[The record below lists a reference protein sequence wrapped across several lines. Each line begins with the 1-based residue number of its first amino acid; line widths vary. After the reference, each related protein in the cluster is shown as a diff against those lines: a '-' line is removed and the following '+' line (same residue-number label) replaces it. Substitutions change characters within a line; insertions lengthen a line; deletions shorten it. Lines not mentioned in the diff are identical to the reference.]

1 MEFFI
6 PGLLL
11 FLVSIL
17 VVFLVIPRF
26 TPLIVAILS
35 IAFLSY
41 GVYNHYTLFASEY
54 RLSTWQESLKVY
66 APAIMIITILLYII
80 YTILAFFTSG
90 SVPVPA
96 APSIVQPNE
105 SSVTN
110 QISKSLNKV
119 ANVFT
124 GNNNTNIKNAK
135 NGSLL
140 NQVTNTLNNSLNTVT
155 NSLGITNNARRN
167 NNNNKP
173 SRSFVETF

>member
-17 VVFLVIPRF
+17 VVFFIVPRF

-41 GVYNHYTLFASEY
+41 GVYDHYKMFASEY
-54 RLSTWQESLKVY
+54 RLSTWQDSLKVY

-90 SVPVPA
+90 SVPVPL
-96 APSIVQPNE
+96 APNVPEANQ

-110 QISKSLNKV
+110 QIAKSLNKV

-124 GNNNTNIKNAK
+124 NNNTNNRNAK

-140 NQVTNTLNNSLNTVT
+140 NQVSNTLNNTMNTVT
-155 NSLGITNNARRN
+155 NSLGLTNNAKRN
-167 NNNNKP
+167 NKN

>member
-90 SVPVPA
+90 SVPVPL

-110 QISKSLNKV
+110 QITKSLNKV

-124 GNNNTNIKNAK
+124 GNNNTNNK

-167 NNNNKP
+167 NNNKP

>member
-90 SVPVPA
+90 SVPVPL
-96 APSIVQPNE
+96 APSITEPNE

-110 QISKSLNKV
+110 QITKSLNKV

-124 GNNNTNIKNAK
+124 GNNNTNNKNAK

-140 NQVTNTLNNSLNTVT
+140 NQVTNTLNNSLNTIT

-167 NNNNKP
+167 NNNKP

>member
-17 VVFLVIPRF
+17 VTFLVIPRF

-41 GVYNHYTLFASEY
+41 GVYDHYKMFASEY

-80 YTILAFFTSG
+80 YAILAFFTSG
-90 SVPVPA
+90 SVPVPLT
-96 APSIVQPNE
+96 PSITEANQ

-110 QISKSLNKV
+110 QITKSLNKV

-124 GNNNTNIKNAK
+124 GNNNTNRNAK

-140 NQVTNTLNNSLNTVT
+140 NQVSNSLNNTLNTVT
-155 NSLGITNNARRN
+155 NSLGITNNAKRN
-167 NNNNKP
+167 NKN

>member
-11 FLVSIL
+11 FLVSII
-17 VVFLVIPRF
+17 VTFLVIPRF
-26 TPLIVAILS
+26 TPLIIAILS

-41 GVYNHYTLFASEY
+41 GVYDHYLLFASEY

-90 SVPVPA
+90 SVPVPL
-96 APSIVQPNE
+96 APSITEANQ

-110 QISKSLNKV
+110 QIVKSLNKV
-119 ANVFT
+119 TNVFT
-124 GNNNTNIKNAK
+124 GNNNTNNRNVK

-140 NQVTNTLNNSLNTVT
+140 NQVTNTLNNTMNTVT
-155 NSLGITNNARRN
+155 NSLGLTNNTKR

>member
-17 VVFLVIPRF
+17 VTFFIVPRF

-41 GVYNHYTLFASEY
+41 GVYDHYLMFASEY

-80 YTILAFFTSG
+80 YTILAFFTNG
-90 SVPVPA
+90 SVPVP
-96 APSIVQPNE
+96 SSPNITE
-105 SSVTN
+105 ANQSSVTN
-110 QISKSLNKV
+110 QIVKSLNKV
-119 ANVFT
+119 TNVFT
-124 GNNNTNIKNAK
+124 GNNNTNTRNAK

-140 NQVTNTLNNSLNTVT
+140 NQVTNTVNSTLNTVT
-155 NSLGITNNARRN
+155 NSLGLSNNAKR
-167 NNNNKP
+167 NNKP

>member
-11 FLVSIL
+11 FLVSII
-17 VVFLVIPRF
+17 VTFLVIPRF

-35 IAFLSY
+35 IVFLSY
-41 GVYNHYTLFASEY
+41 GVYDHYTMFASEY

-90 SVPVPA
+90 SVPVPLT
-96 APSIVQPNE
+96 PSITEANQ

-110 QISKSLNKV
+110 QITKSLNKV
-119 ANVFT
+119 ANAFT
-124 GNNNTNIKNAK
+124 GNNTNNRNAK

-140 NQVTNTLNNSLNTVT
+140 NQVSNSLNNTMNTVT
-155 NSLGITNNARRN
+155 NSLGLTNNAKRN
-167 NNNNKP
+167 NKN

>member
-17 VVFLVIPRF
+17 ITFFILPKF

-41 GVYNHYTLFASEY
+41 GVYDHYKLFASEY
-54 RLSTWQESLKVY
+54 RLSTWQESLKAY
-66 APAIMIITILLYII
+66 APAIMIFTILLYII

-96 APSIVQPNE
+96 APNIVEANE

-110 QISKSLNKV
+110 QIAKSINKV

-124 GNNNTNIKNAK
+124 GNNNTNNKNAK

-155 NSLGITNNARRN
+155 NSLGLTNNTKR

>member
-17 VVFLVIPRF
+17 VTFLVIPRF

-41 GVYNHYTLFASEY
+41 GVYDHYKMFASEY

-80 YTILAFFTSG
+80 YAILAFFTSG
-90 SVPVPA
+90 SVPVPL
-96 APSIVQPNE
+96 APSITEPNE

-110 QISKSLNKV
+110 QITKSLNKV

-124 GNNNTNIKNAK
+124 GNNNTNRNAK

-140 NQVTNTLNNSLNTVT
+140 NQVTNTLNNTMNTVT
-155 NSLGITNNARRN
+155 NSLGLTNNARR
-167 NNNNKP
+167 NNNKP

>member
-17 VVFLVIPRF
+17 VTFLVIPRF

-41 GVYNHYTLFASEY
+41 GIYDHYTTFASEY
-54 RLSTWQESLKVY
+54 RLSTWQEPLKIY

-80 YTILAFFTSG
+80 YMILAFFTKG
-90 SVPVPA
+90 SVPVPL
-96 APSIVQPNE
+96 APSITEANQ
-105 SSVTN
+105 SSATN
-110 QISKSLNKV
+110 QLVKSLNKIT
-119 ANVFT
+119 NVFT
-124 GNNNTNIKNAK
+124 NNNTNNRNAK

-140 NQVTNTLNNSLNTVT
+140 NQVTNTLNNTMNTVT
-155 NSLGITNNARRN
+155 NSLGLTNNTKRN
-167 NNNNKP
+167 NNNKT

>member
-17 VVFLVIPRF
+17 VTFLVIPRF

-41 GVYNHYTLFASEY
+41 GVYDHYKIFASEY

-80 YTILAFFTSG
+80 YAILAFFTSG
-90 SVPVPA
+90 SVPVPLT
-96 APSIVQPNE
+96 PSITEANQ

-110 QISKSLNKV
+110 QITKSLNKV

-124 GNNNTNIKNAK
+124 GNNNTNRNAK

-140 NQVTNTLNNSLNTVT
+140 NQVSTSLNNTMNTVT
-155 NSLGITNNARRN
+155 NSLGITNNAKRN
-167 NNNNKP
+167 NKN